1 MTRAKDST
9 KRRKSDGNATKPADR
24 AGTLI
29 LTCPEDQTEAEN
41 FAAIIVEGI
50 GMNAAATYETSRQ
63 AGLQTADL
71 TEIMVAITK
80 QADRVA
86 AGNLDGLEG
95 ILVAQSITLNAVFTR
110 LAHFAGRQTGL
121 DVIDRTMRLALRA
134 QGHCRATIET
144 VALIK
149 NPQQAVFAKQANI
162 ANGPQQVNNVA
173 VRVEG
178 DPSRAGNPESVPNEL
193 LEAHGERVDTG
204 AASGAGAR
212 DSTLAPVGPLDRTKN
227 DQREGARVAKCI
239 QRRPAGQGP
248 RVLSRPTRPD
258 GRHGV

>member
-29 LTCPEDQTEAEN
+29 LTCPEGQTKAEN

-86 AGNLDGLEG
+86 AGNLAGLEG

-149 NPQQAVFAKQANI
+149 NPQAVFAKQANI
-162 ANGPQQVNNVA
+162 ANGPQQVNNIA

-193 LEAHGERVDTG
+193 LEAHGERVDAG
-204 AASGAGAR
+204 AESGAGNR
-212 DSTLAPVGPLDRTKN
+212 DSALATVGALDRSK
-227 DQREGARVAKCI
+227 DA
-239 QRRPAGQGP
+239 
-248 RVLSRPTRPD
+248 
-258 GRHGV
+258 